1 MSVRIKLKDDDAKG
15 SLTLV
20 DAKGESTILTKGRSV
35 LVSDEVYERVR
46 NFCVAVVS
54 EWRVLRKQFLKVW
67 VPDGIGDI
75 HWCFLKLGSLVK
87 NCGADG
93 VDLYIRDLSPARPRR
108 AEEFVRMNPL
118 VRNVSFVSKLFYL
131 PQEGVLVEEEG
142 YDYVLDPT
150 DLLEAGQEINKW
162 MPSLETDF
170 EYPLKY
176 ESPNSVYPDRVVL
189 CFGNESSERAWGSG
203 WNVADWAF
211 LVRVLSKKFSVWAVG
226 LDCDL
231 AYSKKV
237 AEAGCVF
244 VSRVGDTSLKD
255 ALDLITTSK
264 LFVSSISGLPIL
276 SAFLRHPTVAI
287 WPGSSA
293 VEPLPSQVRFSWVGD
308 RPDYVAT
315 SFEYGS
321 REVAKTCLKVM
332 L

>member
-1 MSVRIKLKDDDAKG
+1 MSVRVKLKDGKG
-15 SLTLV
+15 SLTLI
-20 DAKGESTILTKGRSV
+20 DEKGESGILTEGKSV

-87 NCGADG
+87 SCGAEG
-93 VDLYIRDLSPARPRR
+93 VDLYIRDLSPSRPRR

-118 VRNVSFVSKLFYL
+118 IRSVSFVNKLFYL

-150 DLLEAGQEINKW
+150 DLLVAGQEIDSW

-170 EYPLKY
+170 EYPLNYKKPV
-176 ESPNSVYPDRVVL
+176 SFYPDRVVL
-189 CFGNESSERAWGSG
+189 CFGNESLERAWGSG
-203 WNVADWAF
+203 WNVTDWAF

-231 AYSKKV
+231 VYSKRV

-244 VSRVGDTSLKD
+244 VSRVGDTSLKE

-264 LFVSSISGLPIL
+264 LFVGSISGLPVV
-276 SAFLRHPTVAI
+276 STFLRHPTVAI
-287 WPGSSA
+287 WPGPSA
-293 VEPLPSQVRFSWVGD
+293 VNPLPSQMRFSWVGD
-308 RPDYVAT
+308 RPNYSAI
-315 SFEYGS
+315 SFEAGKE
-321 REVAKTCLKVM
+321 EVARMCLKV
-332 L
+332 LL